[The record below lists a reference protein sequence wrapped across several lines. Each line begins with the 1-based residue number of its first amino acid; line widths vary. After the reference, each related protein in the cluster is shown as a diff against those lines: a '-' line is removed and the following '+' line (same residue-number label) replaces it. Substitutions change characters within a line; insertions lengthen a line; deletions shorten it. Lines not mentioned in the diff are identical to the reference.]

1 MRKRGRHLVQYFCR
15 WVSLRLI
22 ARLSTPRFTCL
33 CCTLENVH
41 WLSQGLNPLIAC
53 YSNYLHVISVR
64 LHETMNYHLPDVS
77 KQNRFHC
84 IFLVLLKLLSLVLL
98 KRKVHH
104 SIGWIINN
112 LRRGFRTLGSERLIC
127 WDISPPLVRH
137 QRPSDTF
144 KMYYYY
150 LGLIRQ

>member
-1 MRKRGRHLVQYFCR
+1 MWPVTEMVWSVTLVALFNTDK
-15 WVSLRLI
+15 SLRQI

-33 CCTLENVH
+33 CCTLENLRL
-41 WLSQGLNPLIAC
+41 LSQGPNPLIAC

-127 WDISPPLVRH
+127 WDISL
-137 QRPSDTF
+137 
-144 KMYYYY
+144 
-150 LGLIRQ
+150 L